1 LNDDQFLRAVAW
13 APKNRGPYL
22 LSKRGNFYFFIFY
35 TQPTA
40 ITPYPICRTIRPTTT
55 SSNHHQIVGS
65 HSQLGRLLPPNT
77 PVRLEGDGQFYQ
89 GSYTTLTKSPELD
102 SHPTIRGLRRL
113 HRSPWLSLHHARPWR
128 RCIGC
133 LRRRSREEDSRTSR
147 CFPIKEEKEF
157 VGISGL
163 CFGAKTIL
171 AV

>member
-1 LNDDQFLRAVAW
+1 MGAKKQRSLSSLQARELLLFHFLHSAHRNNPLSYLPHYTPHHHVLK
-13 APKNRGPYL
+13 PSPNRR
-22 LSKRGNFYFFIFY
+22 LS
-35 TQPTA
+35 QPTGS
-40 ITPYPICRTIRPTTT
+40 PTTAQYAGT
-55 SSNHHQIVGS
+55 SRGRRAILSRQLHH
-65 HSQLGRLLPPNT
+65 P
-77 PVRLEGDGQFYQ
+77 
-89 GSYTTLTKSPELD
+89 TKSPELD
-102 SHPTIRGLRRL
+102 SHPTIRGLRRW